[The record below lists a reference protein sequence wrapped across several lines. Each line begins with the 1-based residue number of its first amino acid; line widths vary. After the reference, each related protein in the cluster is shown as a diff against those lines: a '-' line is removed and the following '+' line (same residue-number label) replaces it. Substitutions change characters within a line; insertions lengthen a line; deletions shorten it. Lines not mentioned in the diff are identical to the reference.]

1 MLQKIREYYKS
12 KLENHPK
19 KIFGILLAFGII
31 VSTILYHLP
40 EWLSTTIVVLMQI
53 ALATYVV
60 TSNYKENK
68 REKMIERKKNL
79 MLRKKWRRYI
89 DGVEEVYKNPK
100 VKKKLEANWLKTFEE
115 LVNEKAKIN
124 RVLDEEFINDF
135 ELASCLI
142 FALAWRNTDES
153 NIIYALESVENL
165 VSNPKAYI
173 YCFTSND
180 GVKLKLKE
188 HLQTADIGLV
198 SQVCTSK
205 ETILAVRR
213 YLNNRNTGG
222 IGALSNFL
230 YELYL
235 KCE

>member
-100 VKKKLEANWLKTFEE
+100 VKKRLEANWLKTFEE

-173 YCFTSND
+173 YYFTSND

-222 IGALSNFL
+222 IEALSNFL

>member
-100 VKKKLEANWLKTFEE
+100 VKKRLEANWLKTFEE

-165 VSNPKAYI
+165 VSNPKAYKGSI
-173 YCFTSND
+173 SKIFTKSKKVSIA
-180 GVKLKLKE
+180 GV
-188 HLQTADIGLV
+188 LV
-198 SQVCTSK
+198 PFS
-205 ETILAVRR
+205 
-213 YLNNRNTGG
+213 
-222 IGALSNFL
+222 
-230 YELYL
+230 
-235 KCE
+235 